1 VSAACRMAPNVSVH
15 LSHAWSLVAH
25 QLHTCTKYSELFPP
39 RAQIQLHGRILDM
52 VRGSQEAPSLDP
64 VQQAI
69 MQGFTQTSPAVSR

>member
-1 VSAACRMAPNVSVH
+1 
-15 LSHAWSLVAH
+15 
-25 QLHTCTKYSELFPP
+25 
-39 RAQIQLHGRILDM
+39 M